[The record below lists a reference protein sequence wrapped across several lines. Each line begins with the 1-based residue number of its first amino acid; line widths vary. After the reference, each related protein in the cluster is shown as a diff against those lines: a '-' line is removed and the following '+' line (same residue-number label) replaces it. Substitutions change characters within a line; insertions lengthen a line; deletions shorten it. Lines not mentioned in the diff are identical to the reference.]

1 MKQLAGQIRRNGKP
15 WVCSPTLGAAVRNRA
30 ILVNGPTQAIL
41 IGCGD
46 VADLRVGCLLDEAAT
61 ENPATA
67 VHATVEHHLTEGNN
81 EILKIVLEE
90 IANLEKD
97 FRKIQNYDVSEMNFL
112 KQ

>member
-1 MKQLAGQIRRNGKP
+1 MNKNLNDNKKESQLLRSECA
-15 WVCSPTLGAAVRNRA
+15 TL
-30 ILVNGPTQAIL
+30 
-41 IGCGD
+41 
-46 VADLRVGCLLDEAAT
+46 
-61 ENPATA
+61 
-67 VHATVEHHLTEGNN
+67 EHHLTEGNN